1 MLICVKL
8 SWFNEVCTLQYIYVL
23 CYDDF
28 HLPAEMQIVFYKL

>member
-23 CYDDF
+23 CYDVIF
-28 HLPAEMQIVFYKL
+28 ISLQRCR